1 MMPAMTAPES
11 DPEVEA
17 PELEAAEPDEFAAEK
32 AQAMAMLMGIVEGT
46 EMPEDLFPHFEAADP
61 VLVYFLFKWI
71 KKHYHRDHDDSDYV
85 RGNLKD
91 LTNSYRSLTRKAKG
105 GEEDPLVEWFEGT
118 YRYSE
123 LGPDEF
129 IDLIVEK
136 LEG

>member
-1 MMPAMTAPES
+1 MDAPE
-11 DPEVEA
+11 
-17 PELEAAEPDEFAAEK
+17 AEPEAVVDEFAAEK
-32 AQAMAMLMGIVEGT
+32 LEALTLLQDTVEGAV
-46 EMPEDLFPHFEAADP
+46 MPEELFPRYDAADP

-71 KKHYHRDHDDSDYV
+71 KKHYHRDHEDSDFV

-91 LTNSYRSLTRKAKG
+91 LTNTYRSLTRKAKG
-105 GEEDPLVEWFEGT
+105 GEEDPLVEWFEGN

-123 LGPDEF
+123 LPAAEF